1 MYIFQHITGQPVE
14 QTMHVADN
22 NILQNPPITRED
34 VVTAEDIYGP
44 SVQHFQ
50 GKPVHHKVQHVEPI
64 IVQNVPKVILN
75 MHKNVTLC
83 CDLMN
88 INGIVFL
95 NNIYQNILFST
106 GSMIKNRKMKNIE
119 DGNKQVNKLYLQ
131 RGFKITRI
139 HADSIFEP
147 LPSDMSDIGI
157 SLNCVSKK
165 EHVPEI

>member
-106 GSMIKNRKMKNIE
+106 GSMIKNRKMKNVEEGI
-119 DGNKQVNKLYLQ
+119 KQVKKLYLK
-131 RGFKITRI
+131 RGFKIICI
-139 HADSIFEP
+139 HYDNEFEP
-147 LPSDMSDIGI
+147 LQPEVADIVI
-157 SLNCVSKK
+157 SLNFMSKK
-165 EHVPEI
+165 